1 MRDIRDAAVTT
12 PSQRPRGPRATTG
25 PGNTLIYVE
34 KQLIL
39 PIGVKL
45 VGSSLAARSGEQY
58 SGGFSWFLAA
68 KFGYATEA
76 SADMYLAD
84 LFPEDIFSFAYA
96 EIEKR
101 NLSVQE
107 FAEAVATRAVA
118 PPDVVTIDGTLRFRD
133 ITPQSYDPFRPPK
146 IEIPDQYQVYGYQCF
161 TGVLERD
168 GFEVPVY
175 FLVQSAEL
183 VFYAHSKP
191 VEVVGVVKWSP
202 SYEVAGNA
210 LNGIV
215 LVAALLLRR

>member
-1 MRDIRDAAVTT
+1 MTS
-12 PSQRPRGPRATTG
+12 PSQRSKTATPS
-25 PGNTLIYVE
+25 PGLANTLIYVE

-45 VGSSLAARSGEQY
+45 VGSSLAARSSEQF

-68 KFGYATEA
+68 KLGYGAETG
-76 SADMYLAD
+76 ADMYLAD

-96 EIEKR
+96 EIANK
-101 NLSVQE
+101 NLLVRE
-107 FAEAVATRAVA
+107 YAEAVSARRIA
-118 PPDVVTIDGTLRFRD
+118 PPDVVTIDGTLRFPE
-133 ITPQSYDPFRPPK
+133 ITPQVYDPFRPPH
-146 IEIPDQYQVYGYQCF
+146 IEIPDQYSVYGYQCF

-175 FLVQSAEL
+175 FLVESAEL
-183 VFYAHSKP
+183 VFYAHNKP

-202 SYEVAGNA
+202 SYEVAGHA